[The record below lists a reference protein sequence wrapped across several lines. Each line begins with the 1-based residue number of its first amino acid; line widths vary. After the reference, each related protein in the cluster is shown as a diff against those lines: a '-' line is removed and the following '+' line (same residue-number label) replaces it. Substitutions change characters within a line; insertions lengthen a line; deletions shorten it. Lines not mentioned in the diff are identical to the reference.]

1 MIGKWYLT
9 TCIATQ
15 ERWFVRRNG
24 ALLELLRPCGTEQLL
39 LDVETVRELCEPC
52 QRCDQALAHAVWR
65 TWRLLMTPE
74 RPSTS
79 VPEPT
84 QHPLRSEVLRSI
96 DATRAA

>member
-9 TCIATQ
+9 TCTATQ

-24 ALLELLRPCGTEQLL
+24 ALLELLRPCGTELLL
-39 LDVETVRELCEPC
+39 LDVETVKELCEPC
-52 QRCDQALAHAVWR
+52 QRCDQGLAHAVWR
-65 TWRLLMTPE
+65 TSRLLAAPE
-74 RPSTS
+74 KPSTS

-96 DATRAA
+96 DAKRAA